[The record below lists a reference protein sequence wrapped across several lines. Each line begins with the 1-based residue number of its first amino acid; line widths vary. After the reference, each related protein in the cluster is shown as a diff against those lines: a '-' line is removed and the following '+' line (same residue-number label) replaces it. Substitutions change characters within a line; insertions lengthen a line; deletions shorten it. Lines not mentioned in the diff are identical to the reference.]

1 MALFVYQLTEGV
13 DTVEGLYLLTCLRV
27 EVHSYL
33 YVYRMLGLLL
43 KGLGHEIDIKK
54 FDEK

>member
-1 MALFVYQLTEGV
+1 MALSVYQLTEAE
-13 DTVEGLYLLTCLRV
+13 EGLYLLTCLRV

-33 YVYRMLGLLL
+33 YVYRMLGLLCLLL

>member
-1 MALFVYQLTEGV
+1 MTLFVYQLTGAV

-33 YVYRMLGLLL
+33 YVYRMLGLYS
-43 KGLGHEIDIKK
+43 
-54 FDEK
+54 

>member
-1 MALFVYQLTEGV
+1 MALFVYQLTEAV
-13 DTVEGLYLLTCLRV
+13 DTVEGLYLLTCLRG

>member
-1 MALFVYQLTEGV
+1 MALSVYQLTEA
-13 DTVEGLYLLTCLRV
+13 VEGLYLLTCLRE

-33 YVYRMLGLLL
+33 YVHRMLGLLL